1 MHLSTRMTRTVAA
14 ALSVAA
20 LAAVGAGSASASV
33 DPVGPLNNGEV
44 GYGNGFANGLVTG
57 SANLE
62 WNESGNFTTPR
73 LEAPGNIYIEN
84 SLIETRMQIV
94 HHADA
99 NHPLNDPNAV
109 TRNGGSKL
117 GSGRLSGRQ
126 ADRAGRREQH
136 LRQRARQSPEE
147 DRRPPGPR
155 SPRASRPWVTRN
167 PLGEPLRRRGLFAVQ
182 ERRRR
187 CLSFSALSWRS
198 PIARMA
204 AKAIR
209 PVTRAG
215 KTTTQMK
222 RLTSVTDS
230 ALVSAKRTR
239 RARRAS

>member
-109 TRNGGSKL
+109 TRNGGSKF
-117 GSGRLSGRQ
+117 GSGGFLTV
-126 ADRAGRREQH
+126 
-136 LRQRARQSPEE
+136 
-147 DRRPPGPR
+147 RPI
-155 SPRASRPWVTRN
+155 V
-167 PLGEPLRRRGLFAVQ
+167 LGGVNGTYKHVHVNLQKKIGAT
-182 ERRRR
+182 
-187 CLSFSALSWRS
+187 W
-198 PIARMA
+198 
-204 AKAIR
+204 
-209 PVTRAG
+209 
-215 KTTTQMK
+215 TTVA
-222 RLTSVTDS
+222 TSIET
-230 ALVSAKRTR
+230 L
-239 RARRAS
+239 